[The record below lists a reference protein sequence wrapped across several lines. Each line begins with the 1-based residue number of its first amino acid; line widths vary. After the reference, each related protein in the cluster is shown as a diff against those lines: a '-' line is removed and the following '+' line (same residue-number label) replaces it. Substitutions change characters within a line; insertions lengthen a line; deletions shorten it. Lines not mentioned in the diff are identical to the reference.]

1 METQSHYQV
10 EYVEKPVIPISRS
23 PLEIPSKKS
32 Q

>member
-10 EYVEKPVIPISRS
+10 EYPEKAVMPISFRA
-23 PLEIPSKKS
+23 LEIPSKES

>member
-10 EYVEKPVIPISRS
+10 EYVEKPVQPIALR
-23 PLEIPSKKS
+23 PLEIPSKES